1 MKVFFPED
9 FLCFSASQVS
19 YNLFLP
25 QIHPKKMQSKIILE
39 FRLKGNRHIFK
50 PFLISIFI
58 IYAIAKPVLAPTYCL
73 EPLNIRNELVKHLH

>member
-25 QIHPKKMQSKIILE
+25 QIRPKRMQSKIILE
-39 FRLKGNRHIFK
+39 FRLKGNRHTFK
-50 PFLISIFI
+50 HFLISIFI
-58 IYAIAKPVLAPTYCL
+58 IYAIAKPVLAPTHGL
-73 EPLNIRNELVKHLH
+73 EPLNIRNELVKHLR